1 MFYIQCFQTLM
12 HSTNTW
18 TFQQC
23 IGICLFGSHIWKP
36 SIHFFTSQVEFY
48 FQFIHIESIPVST
61 IFMAATNLYIKG
73 VKLNTPESQRKHVMK
88 FFKGRGLIL
97 RCICLT
103 PYNSG
108 QYSNLD
114 LLCSPTT
121 RIPPGF
127 LAIYVG
133 YECKRF
139 LIPTRFLNFPVFTVL
154 LDKASEEYGFKF
166 SGGIVLPCEVQFFTK
181 LFKFLVK
188 DEKKYRSLGFHEFF
202 KLISHFWSGI
212 WFNFMQRGRWLPES
226 LSWAQTSTAES

>member
-1 MFYIQCFQTLM
+1 
-12 HSTNTW
+12 
-18 TFQQC
+18 
-23 IGICLFGSHIWKP
+23 
-36 SIHFFTSQVEFY
+36 
-48 FQFIHIESIPVST
+48 
-61 IFMAATNLYIKG
+61 
-73 VKLNTPESQRKHVMK
+73 MK

-103 PYNSG
+103 PCNSS

-114 LLCSPTT
+114 LLCSPATQ
-121 RIPPGF
+121 IPPGF

-133 YECKRF
+133 YERKRF

-181 LFKFLVK
+181 LLKFLVK

-202 KLISHFWSGI
+202 KLISEVGFDS
-212 WFNFMQRGRWLPES
+212 
-226 LSWAQTSTAES
+226 TSCKEEGDYLNHYHELRPLLQKARAW

>member
-36 SIHFFTSQVEFY
+36 SIQFFTSQVEFY
-48 FQFIHIESIPVST
+48 FQFIHIESIPLST
-61 IFMAATNLYIKG
+61 IMAANNLYIKG
-73 VKLNTPESQRKHVMK
+73 VKILRKAIQRKHVMK

-103 PYNSG
+103 PCYSS

-133 YECKRF
+133 YERKRF
-139 LIPTRFLNFPVFTVL
+139 LILTRFLNFPVFTVL
-154 LDKASEEYGFKF
+154 LDKASEEYGFKS

-181 LFKFLVK
+181 LLKYLVK

-202 KLISHFWSGI
+202 KLISEVGFDS
-212 WFNFMQRGRWLPES
+212 
-226 LSWAQTSTAES
+226 TSCKEEGGYLNHYHEFRRLLA